1 MSETEQ
7 WAVLKVTAPYTQDI
21 TYIAVDISDEDM
33 KRAMAKKVGGDMQVV
48 SVELTRDE
56 AIGLRALLQSANGG

>member
-1 MSETEQ
+1 M
-7 WAVLKVTAPYTQDI
+7 TAPYTQDI

>member
-48 SVELTRDE
+48 SAELTRDE

>member
-48 SVELTRDE
+48 SAELTRDE
-56 AIGLRALLQSANGG
+56 ALGLRALLQSANGG

>member
-33 KRAMAKKVGGDMQVV
+33 KRAMAKKVNGDMQVV
-48 SVELTRDE
+48 SAELTRDE
-56 AIGLRALLQSANGG
+56 ALGLRALLQSANGG

>member
-1 MSETEQ
+1 M
-7 WAVLKVTAPYTQDI
+7 TAPYTQDI

-48 SVELTRDE
+48 SAELTRDE